1 MQEWYKFCT
10 FARKT
15 NRIIRQMH
23 VIMRKIYICTAL
35 LLSAFN
41 VCAQVQITTHDS
53 NIRTL
58 RVVYL
63 SAIGEE
69 GQLSVARPILV
80 LKDGMND
87 GSEADNTLHV
97 SFDEMSHDVH
107 FYTYTIVHMN
117 AEWSTESAILS
128 NEYLNGYTTQDITDY
143 EHSMNTSREY
153 THYEFVF
160 PNADMTLTK
169 SGNYQLRIYEDGDP
183 NKRVA
188 EVNFCVVDPLV
199 AIDARVRNNTDVELS
214 GRYQQ
219 LDFDVT
225 TSALQIKDPN
235 EVKVLVRQ
243 NNRTDNQVWLSRPT
257 FMEHNRLR
265 YINKRELIFEGVNE
279 YHHFDAFSTYYA
291 GTGIDRVYHERGDYH
306 ALLFPQQVSQTA
318 YIHEFDVNGQYI
330 VNAERTFDPDTEGE
344 YMWVYWQL
352 EADKPWLDGVVY
364 VGGDLFGNTMDLRNR
379 MQYDDTNK
387 CYWLTSLVKQ
397 GGYDYQYWFVGKGN
411 QLSKLL
417 NKGASTERT
426 EGSFWQT
433 KNEYGVY
440 VYWRPFGSRYDQL
453 VGTTVKVS
461 TK

>member
-23 VIMRKIYICTAL
+23 VIMRKIYICAAL

-117 AEWSTESAILS
+117 AEWSSESAILS

-188 EVNFCVVDPLV
+188 EVDFCVVDPLV

-306 ALLFPQQVSQTA
+306 ALLFSQQVNHTA

-330 VNAERTFDPDTEGE
+330 VNAERTFDPDVEGE

-352 EADKPWLDGVVY
+352 EADKPWLDGMVY

-379 MQYDDTNK
+379 MQYDDTYK

-411 QLSKLL
+411 QLSKLV

-433 KNEYGVY
+433 ENEYGVY

-453 VGTTVKVS
+453 VGTTVKLS

>member
-1 MQEWYKFCT
+1 
-10 FARKT
+10 
-15 NRIIRQMH
+15 
-23 VIMRKIYICTAL
+23 MRKISMIFLVLCMVFP
-35 LLSAFN
+35 LSA
-41 VCAQVQITTHDS
+41 QYQTHVLHPNIHALRARYVDS
-53 NIRTL
+53 
-58 RVVYL
+58 
-63 SAIGEE
+63 GEVL
-69 GQLSVARPILV
+69 QRPILV

-107 FYTYTIVHMN
+107 FYTYTVVHMN
-117 AEWSTESAILS
+117 AEWSSESAILS

-183 NKRVA
+183 NKRIA
-188 EVNFCVVDPLV
+188 EVDFCVVDPLV

-219 LDFDVT
+219 LDFDVI

-265 YINKRELIFEGVNE
+265 YINKRELIFEGGNE

-291 GTGIDRVYHERGDYH
+291 GTGIDRVFHERGDYH

-411 QLSKLL
+411 QLSKLV

-433 KNEYGVY
+433 ENEYGVY

-461 TK
+461 SE

>member
-1 MQEWYKFCT
+1 
-10 FARKT
+10 
-15 NRIIRQMH
+15 
-23 VIMRKIYICTAL
+23 MRKIYICAAL

-63 SAIGEE
+63 SAIGDE

-80 LKDGMND
+80 LRDGMND

-117 AEWSTESAILS
+117 AEWSSESAILS
-128 NEYLNGYTTQDITDY
+128 NEYLNGYTTQDVTDY

-199 AIDARVRNNTDVELS
+199 TIDARVRNNTDVELS

-225 TSALQIKDPN
+225 TSAIQIKDPN
-235 EVKVLVRQ
+235 EIKVLVRQ

-265 YINKRELIFEGVNE
+265 YINKRELIFEGGNE

-291 GTGIDRVYHERGDYH
+291 GTGIDRVFHERGDYH
-306 ALLFPQQVSQTA
+306 ALLFPQQVNHTA

-330 VNAERTFDPDTEGE
+330 VNAERTFDPDTEG
-344 YMWVYWQL
+344 
-352 EADKPWLDGVVY
+352 
-364 VGGDLFGNTMDLRNR
+364 
-379 MQYDDTNK
+379 
-387 CYWLTSLVKQ
+387 
-397 GGYDYQYWFVGKGN
+397 
-411 QLSKLL
+411 
-417 NKGASTERT
+417 
-426 EGSFWQT
+426 
-433 KNEYGVY
+433 
-440 VYWRPFGSRYDQL
+440 
-453 VGTTVKVS
+453 
-461 TK
+461 